1 MSKINNKVTFIH
13 LAIVSLAAKNIQTFM
28 SKELI
33 QWSQGYSVNNN
44 EIDAQHKKLI
54 ELINL
59 LYNVYL
65 DQKHET
71 EINNIIDQIKQY
83 SLYHFKTEETLFR
96 LKKYENTEEH
106 IKLHQSFIDEF
117 EAIIKTY
124 NGLNLVITMKTMTFL
139 QRWLTNHIIK
149 EDKKYIGFI

>member
-1 MSKINNKVTFIH
+1 M
-13 LAIVSLAAKNIQTFM
+13 A
-28 SKELI
+28 KELLL
-33 QWSQGYSVNNN
+33 WSQAYSVNND

-54 ELINL
+54 DLINL

-71 EINNIIDQIKQY
+71 EIKNIIDQIKQY
-83 SLYHFKTEETLFR
+83 SLYHFKTEETFF
-96 LKKYENTEEH
+96 KIKNYKNSAEH
-106 IKLHQSFIDEF
+106 IKLHQSFIEEF
-117 EAIIKTY
+117 EEILKSY

-139 QRWLTNHIIK
+139 QRWLTNHILK

>member
-1 MSKINNKVTFIH
+1 M
-13 LAIVSLAAKNIQTFM
+13 A
-28 SKELI
+28 KELLL
-33 QWSQGYSVNNN
+33 WSEGHSVNNTKIV
-44 EIDAQHKKLI
+44 EQHKKLI
-54 ELINL
+54 ELINR

-71 EINNIIDQIKQY
+71 EIKDIVAEIKNY
-83 SLYHFKTEETLFR
+83 TFYHFKAEETLF
-96 LKKYENTEEH
+96 KIQNYKNSAEH
-106 IKLHQSFIDEF
+106 IKLHQSFIEEF
-117 EAIIKTY
+117 EAILKSY